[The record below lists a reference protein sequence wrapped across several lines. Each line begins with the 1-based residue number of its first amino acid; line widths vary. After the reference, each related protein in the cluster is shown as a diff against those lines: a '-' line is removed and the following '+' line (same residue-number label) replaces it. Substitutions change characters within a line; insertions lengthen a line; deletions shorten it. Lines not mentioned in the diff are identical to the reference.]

1 MMMVDSEETPTSVT
15 FRLVGGNETTIAR
28 ARISAMHIAPVSA
41 MPEGL
46 SESIDLQQMADL
58 IAFFKQGR

>member
-1 MMMVDSEETPTSVT
+1 
-15 FRLVGGNETTIAR
+15 
-28 ARISAMHIAPVSA
+28 MHIAPVSA